1 MLFLR
6 AESWLAS
13 VKHKHVKALGTVVEI
28 ERGGI
33 LRNVKTLLF
42 AVAAIVLVGGVV
54 LIETPR
60 QGDAAQSKVLTG
72 RDLLAAYE
80 RINPGLTRA
89 SQLGRFGLDTSAHA
103 QVLSYLGVMERFM
116 PHDSVAF
123 DRLDPGVR
131 DCIAAR
137 DRCMALVFRAADP
150 ARAATDHGLFST
162 FGLGAAAAANTP
174 QVTLLIRNGR
184 VGFKMISGVATLP
197 GVRSTAMQT
206 SAPAMRAVPIAVRLD
221 E

>member
-1 MLFLR
+1 M
-6 AESWLAS
+6 
-13 VKHKHVKALGTVVEI
+13 EI

-33 LRNVKTLLF
+33 LRNVKAILF

-54 LIETPR
+54 HIELPR

-80 RINPGLTRA
+80 RIRPGLTRA
-89 SQLGRFGLDTSAHA
+89 SQLGRFGLDTAAHA

-116 PHDSVAF
+116 PHNSVAF
-123 DRLDPGVR
+123 DRLDAGVR

-150 ARAATDHGLFST
+150 AKAATEHGLFST

-174 QVTLLIRNGR
+174 QITLLIRNGR
-184 VGFKMISGVATLP
+184 VAFKMMSGMATMP
-197 GVRSTAMQT
+197 GVRSAAMQA
-206 SAPAMRAVPIAVRLD
+206 SSPGMRALPTAVRLV

>member
-1 MLFLR
+1 
-6 AESWLAS
+6 
-13 VKHKHVKALGTVVEI
+13 VEI

-33 LRNVKTLLF
+33 PRNVKAILF

-54 LIETPR
+54 HIELPR

-80 RINPGLTRA
+80 RIRPGLTRA
-89 SQLGRFGLDTSAHA
+89 SQLGRFGLDTAAHA

-116 PHDSVAF
+116 PHNSVAF
-123 DRLDPGVR
+123 DRLDAGVR

-150 ARAATDHGLFST
+150 AKAATEHGLFST
-162 FGLGAAAAANTP
+162 FGLGAAAAANTT
-174 QVTLLIRNGR
+174 QITLLIRNGR
-184 VGFKMISGVATLP
+184 VAFKTMSGVASLP
-197 GVRSTAMQT
+197 GVRSAAMQ
-206 SAPAMRAVPIAVRLD
+206 SSSHGMQAVPIAVRLI

>member
-1 MLFLR
+1 M
-6 AESWLAS
+6 
-13 VKHKHVKALGTVVEI
+13 EI
-28 ERGGI
+28 KRGGI
-33 LRNVKTLLF
+33 LRNAKAILF
-42 AVAAIVLVGGVV
+42 TVVAIVLVGGVV
-54 LIETPR
+54 LVETPS

-80 RINPGLTRA
+80 RIRPGLTRA
-89 SQLGRFGLDTSAHA
+89 SQLGRFGLDTAAHA

-123 DRLDPGVR
+123 DRLDAGVR
-131 DCIAAR
+131 ECIAAR

-150 ARAATDHGLFST
+150 TRAATNHSLFST
-162 FGLGAAAAANTP
+162 IGLGAAAAANTP

-184 VGFKMISGVATLP
+184 VAFKMMSGVATTP
-197 GVRSTAMQT
+197 GVRSAAMQT
-206 SAPAMRAVPIAVRLD
+206 SSPGMPASPIAVRLV